1 MVFQFAYPFEK
12 ITFSSI
18 FKSMP
23 WSMLSVM
30 ILSFLTDRSGQT
42 VMTKFKLLLEMQ
54 PDQCLHCLLF
64 HLHLLEA
71 LLHSTASKFVL
82 RVLTATLLGIQILGF
97 NYMRRVTRKPAFC
110 IRKNKG
116 ADQLHSNHTTD
127 QHLCYHYM
135 EYYLS
140 NS

>member
-1 MVFQFAYPFEK
+1 MDILLYIVHDRMCHIYDFFTKTCITDLTPFYLNSKMVFQFAYPFEK

-71 LLHSTASKFVL
+71 LLHSKASKFVFS
-82 RVLTATLLGIQILGF
+82 VNSNVIGHP
-97 NYMRRVTRKPAFC
+97 N
-110 IRKNKG
+110 IR
-116 ADQLHSNHTTD
+116 L
-127 QHLCYHYM
+127 
-135 EYYLS
+135 
-140 NS
+140 